1 MIWLR
6 QTIAT
11 CNTMLPEVVGAGP
24 GAGEGAAAV
33 GGIGGA
39 CVCGAGGG
47 GSGGA
52 DCLGAGAGGTKL
64 PAGCAGDE
72 YPFGGGSPTGEGIL
86 WA

>member
-1 MIWLR
+1 LR

-11 CNTMLPEVVGAGP
+11 CNTVLPEVVVVGP
-24 GAGEGAAAV
+24 GAGDGAAAV
-33 GGIGGA
+33 GDVG
-39 CVCGAGGG
+39 GAGGS

-52 DCLGAGAGGTKL
+52 DCVGAGAGGTKL